1 MVSLEV
7 TSTGMLVMPLGVLM
21 LNDGVPDRTG
31 MLFTSMLAQLYA
43 AVGVTVMEAT
53 LTVDVYVVLPEENA
67 GFRAP
72 DVSVRF
78 DRSALVASQGF
89 DPPMLSMAREF
100 LSN

>member
-7 TSTGMLVMPLGVLM
+7 TSTVMTVVPMGVDMLPDDVPEAT
-21 LNDGVPDRTG
+21 GVP
-31 MLFTSMLAQLYA
+31 FTSMPAQPYA

-53 LTVDVYVVLPEENA
+53 LTVDVYEVLPVENA

-72 DVSVRF
+72 DESVRF
-78 DRSALVASQGF
+78 DRSALVASHGF